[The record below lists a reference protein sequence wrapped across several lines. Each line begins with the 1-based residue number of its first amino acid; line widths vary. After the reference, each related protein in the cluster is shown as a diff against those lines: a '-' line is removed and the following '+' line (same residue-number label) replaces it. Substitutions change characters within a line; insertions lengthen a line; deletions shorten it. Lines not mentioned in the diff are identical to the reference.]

1 MISATIVKQSATL
14 FDGGRIKHAA
24 DGGDPV
30 GGKTGATSVLA
41 NGVLVRR
48 EIDAI
53 NFVFRHIAMEPLN
66 LRPDLF
72 QALQGTQ

>member
-1 MISATIVKQSATL
+1 MIRVTIVKQSATL
-14 FDGGRIKHAA
+14 FDGGRTKHAA
-24 DGGDPV
+24 DCGDPV
-30 GGKTGATSVLA
+30 GGKTGPASVLA

-53 NFVFRHIAMEPLN
+53 NFIFRHVAMEPLN